1 MKIASGGLMFKT
13 IPIYP
18 TYEVDE
24 NSNVRSK
31 SHKVILKNKKN
42 GGYKSVGLSQKGS
55 YKWHNCH
62 RLCAMAWV
70 GIPDAYE
77 SMDVAHNDG
86 DRTNNHYSNLRWAT
100 RRENSH
106 DRYLHGTARGAH
118 SGELHHSSKLTVDAV
133 IELRNRVRCGDRFMD
148 VVNDM
153 GIKKLTGYDACTGK
167 TWRTVDSQSMPVN
180 IKDAARATA

>member
-1 MKIASGGLMFKT
+1 MSDFPEYKT
-13 IPIYP
+13 F
-18 TYEVDE
+18 
-24 NSNVRSK
+24 
-31 SHKVILKNKKN
+31 
-42 GGYKSVGLSQKGS
+42 SV
-55 YKWHNCH
+55 
-62 RLCAMAWV
+62 
-70 GIPDAYE
+70 
-77 SMDVAHNDG
+77 
-86 DRTNNHYSNLRWAT
+86 SNLIPYAR
-100 RRENSH
+100 NSRTH
-106 DRYLHGTARGAH
+106 STARGAH